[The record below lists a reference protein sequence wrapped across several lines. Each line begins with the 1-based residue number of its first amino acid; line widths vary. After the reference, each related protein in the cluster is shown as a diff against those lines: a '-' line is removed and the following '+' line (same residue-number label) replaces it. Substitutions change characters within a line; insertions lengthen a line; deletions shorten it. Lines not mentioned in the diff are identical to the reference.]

1 MNTKIEHSFNN
12 FNFIQE
18 YDNEAEKLVA
28 QLNFTPED
36 DDVDIG
42 LKLALVDMYSKQS
55 KFMLHFTCTFCFIT
69 K

>member
-18 YDNEAEKLVA
+18 HDNDAEKLVV

-42 LKLALVDMYSKQS
+42 LKLALVDMYSSRLRGKE
-55 KFMLHFTCTFCFIT
+55 
-69 K
+69 